1 MKKIFRLLNKQNNSQ
16 RNNKSHSAS
25 IPMNTESGKSQE
37 QTSPDIPL
45 TSSYHR
51 SCETL
56 KYDTFLKVLISGD
69 LHLLTISGFPTDE
82 ELAVAWDEITQEYS
96 SLITTPRSNNIFELF
111 KRISKCNFLIK
122 FLGWAT
128 SHLKVKWSEEIAL
141 RIQDYGYPL
150 IQKDPD
156 HNRGNLK
163 QIYMVESEGK
173 TNIVLLNQYVKEY
186 KIACPD
192 EAAPIER
199 TLMDY
204 DNELAIL

>member
-1 MKKIFRLLNKQNNSQ
+1 
-16 RNNKSHSAS
+16 
-25 IPMNTESGKSQE
+25 
-37 QTSPDIPL
+37 
-45 TSSYHR
+45 
-51 SCETL
+51 
-56 KYDTFLKVLISGD
+56 VLISGD

-204 DNELAIL
+204 DKELAILSRFMGKWIRRKKITVWEFCTIVNAYNEYNKANKKQ